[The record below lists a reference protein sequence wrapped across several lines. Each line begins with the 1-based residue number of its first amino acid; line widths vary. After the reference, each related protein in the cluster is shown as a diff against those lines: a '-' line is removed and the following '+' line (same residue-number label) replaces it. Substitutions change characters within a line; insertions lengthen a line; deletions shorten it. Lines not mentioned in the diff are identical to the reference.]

1 MELTLSGV
9 GTRLGGRWV
18 VDGIDATPPARALT
32 GLLGPNGAGKT
43 TLLRLVAGVLP
54 PAAGAVLVD
63 DGAGSRVPV
72 DALPRR
78 QRARRIALL
87 EQESSATVPLLVRE
101 VVALG
106 RVPYRSWWGSDPDE
120 AAVDR
125 ALAAADAS
133 HLADRPWGS
142 LSGGERQR
150 VHIARALAQQPELL
164 LLDEPTNHLDVS
176 AQLSLLAFVRSLGTT
191 TVAAL
196 HDLNL
201 AATFCDHVLVL
212 SSGRLAAAGPP
223 EDVLTPDLV
232 RAVYHVDADVLVH
245 PRTGRPVIAFAGA
258 TPPSGDTGG
267 PTPDSMPGPTPD
279 SVPGSTP
286 GPTPDSMPG
295 STLGSSPGSS
305 PGSSSDASG
314 PDPTSVRTLAQERR

>member
-18 VDGIDATPPARALT
+18 VDGIDATPPVGAVT

-43 TLLRLVAGVLP
+43 TLLRLVAGLLP

-63 DGAGSRVPV
+63 DELTGDPVPV
-72 DALPRR
+72 DRLPRR
-78 QRARRIALL
+78 RRARRIALL

-106 RVPYRSWWGSDPDE
+106 RVPYRSWWGTDPDDG
-120 AAVDR
+120 AVSR
-125 ALAAADAS
+125 ALVAADAQ
-133 HLADRPWGS
+133 HLAHRSWDS

-150 VHIARALAQQPELL
+150 VHIARALAQEPELL

-176 AQLSLLAFVRSLGTT
+176 AQLSLLTFVRSLGTT

-201 AATFCDHVLVL
+201 AASFCDHVLVL
-212 SSGRLAAAGPP
+212 SAGRLAAAGAPA
-223 EDVLTPDLV
+223 DVLTPSLV
-232 RAVYHVDADVLVH
+232 RDVYHVEADVLAH
-245 PRTGRPVIAFAGA
+245 PRTGRPVIAF
-258 TPPSGDTGG
+258 TG
-267 PTPDSMPGPTPD
+267 PA
-279 SVPGSTP
+279 
-286 GPTPDSMPG
+286 
-295 STLGSSPGSS
+295 
-305 PGSSSDASG
+305 ASG
-314 PDPTSVRTLAQERR
+314 TEAPPAAATTGRPTTLAAQGERR